1 MKRAVKSLVAMVM
14 MFIMA
19 GALSFGQG
27 TTTSGINGRV
37 VDENGE
43 PLPGA
48 TIVAVHVP
56 TGSQFG
62 GITDEKGYFRIPNM
76 NVGGPYKVT
85 VSYVGYQPYTKEGIY
100 LTLGQTYRLNVTL
113 KTTATQLS
121 EVAVVGK
128 RYSYD
133 EFDGNK
139 TGAETVISNEQI
151 QMMPTVERSIADM
164 ARLTPQATVSDN
176 GAISIA
182 GINNRYNAISIDGA
196 VNNDVFGL
204 SPTGTNG
211 GQTGGSPISMDA
223 IEQFQVVL
231 APYDVRQS
239 GFAGASINAV
249 TRSGSNKVEASVYYY
264 FRNENLAGKTP
275 TDDENAER
283 TKLPD
288 FSSKTYGARVGGPI
302 VKNKLFFFVNAEI
315 GRDETPKPFDFAN
328 YDGNA
333 TQQDIEALTSK
344 LRNEFGYE
352 PGPYL
357 DKKSSLNSDKFL
369 VRLDWNINQ
378 HHKMM
383 LRHSYTYLEA
393 TKVYAS
399 SNRSLSF
406 MNNGQYFPSKT
417 NSTSLELKSNFDQFS
432 NNLILGYTAVRD
444 DRDPLG
450 QNFPSVRI
458 YDGLATI
465 YFGSEPYSTANQ
477 LDQDV
482 LTITDNFNLYKGQ
495 HTFTFGF
502 NVEYSK
508 TYNLFMRK
516 NFGEYRYNS
525 LADFMTVNG
534 TGFQDTTGVVSAAQY
549 ERGYSLIPGDITGDG
564 AKAAADFGMLQW
576 GIYAQDEIQV
586 SNTFK
591 VTAGLRVDMPM
602 FLQDPEEDRHFND
615 STVKVI
621 EGAGW
626 NMLGARAGKM
636 PKGKLLWSPRVGFN
650 WDVLDDETFQVRG
663 GVGIFTSRIPL
674 VWPGG
679 SYTNNGLTI
688 GGVYVRNSWGY
699 YIPFEAEWD
708 KQYKRGDFDQQDPPY
723 GGQMDLFA
731 EDYKFPQV
739 LRLNL
744 AFDKK
749 LGWGTVLTVEGIYTK
764 TLNNVLYYN
773 MNISPTPDF
782 YLTGADN
789 RPHWDNSKL
798 DPNYTRVMVGTN
810 TSKGYT
816 YNFTVQLEKKF
827 SKGFSGSVAYT
838 FGRAMAVNDGTSS
851 QNSSQWRYMEQV
863 NGLNNLDLS
872 ISDFDLGHRIVAY
885 LSYRFEYLNHLATT
899 VSLFYNGQSGQRYS
913 YVYNDRGNLNGN
925 GESNNNLIYI
935 PASQSEIVFADAATA
950 NDQWAALDKFI
961 SNDKYLSKH
970 RGEYAERNGART
982 PFTNIIDLKIAQDI
996 FTNIGDRRN
1005 TLQFTMDIFNFTNML
1020 NKNWGRRYYVS
1031 YGYNRLI
1038 NFEGFAA
1045 DGTTPTFS
1053 YTADPDKDVWNIDDS
1068 GITSSRWQAQI
1079 GFRYIF

>member
-1 MKRAVKSLVAMVM
+1 MKRVVISLFMVV
-14 MFIMA
+14 MA
-19 GALSFGQG
+19 FVIAGTLSFGQG

-37 VDENGE
+37 VDENGD

-62 GITDEKGYFRIPNM
+62 GITDDKGYFRIPNM

-85 VSYVGYQPYTKEGIY
+85 VSYVGYQPFIKEGVY

-113 KTTATQLS
+113 KTTATELA

-128 RYSYD
+128 RYSYN

-151 QMMPTVERSIADM
+151 AMMPTVERSIADM
-164 ARLTPQATVSDN
+164 TRLTPQASVSDN

-211 GQTGGSPISMDA
+211 GQTGGSPVSMDA

-249 TRSGSNKVEASVYYY
+249 TRSGSNDVKASVYYY
-264 FRNENLAGKTP
+264 FRNEGLAGKTP
-275 TDDENAER
+275 TDDDTAER
-283 TKLPD
+283 EKLPD
-288 FSSKTYGARVGGPI
+288 FSSKTMGARVGGAI
-302 VKNKLFFFVNAEI
+302 VKNKLFYFVSAEI

-328 YDGNA
+328 YNGNSS
-333 TQQDIEALTSK
+333 QGEIDALANK
-344 LRNEFGYE
+344 LRNDFGYE

-357 DKKSSLNSDKFL
+357 NKKASLNSDKFFG
-369 VRLDWNINQ
+369 RIDWNISK
-378 HHKMM
+378 HHKLMF
-383 LRHSYTYLEA
+383 RHSYTYLEA
-393 TKVYAS
+393 KKVSAS
-399 SNRSLSF
+399 SSYGLSF
-406 MNNGQYFPSKT
+406 MNNSQYFPSKT
-417 NSTSLELKSNFDQFS
+417 NSTSLELKSNFNNYS
-432 NNLILGYTAVRD
+432 NNLILGFTAVRD
-444 DRDPLG
+444 DRDPMG
-450 QNFPSVRI
+450 QNFPAVRV
-458 YDGLATI
+458 YDGNATI

-477 LDQDV
+477 LDQNV
-482 LTITDNFNLYKGQ
+482 LTITDNFNLYKGK

-502 NVEYSK
+502 NIEYSH

-516 NFGEYRYNS
+516 NFGEYRYGS

-534 TGFQDTTGVVSAAQY
+534 HGFGDTSGVVSAAQY

-591 VTAGLRVDMPM
+591 VTAGLRVDMPV
-602 FLQDPEEDRHFND
+602 FLQDPREDVHFND
-615 STVKVI
+615 STAGVLRA
-621 EGAGW
+621 AGW
-626 NMLGARAGKM
+626 DMLGARAGRM
-636 PKGKLLWSPRVGFN
+636 PKGKLMWSPRVGFN
-650 WDVLDDETFQVRG
+650 WDVFDNESFQVRG
-663 GVGIFTSRIPL
+663 GIGIFTSRIPL

-688 GGVYVRNSWGY
+688 GGVYVKNSWGY
-699 YIPFEAEWD
+699 YIPFESQWD
-708 KQYKRGDFDQQDPPY
+708 QQYKRGDFDQQDPPY

-731 EDYKFPQV
+731 EDFKFPQV
-739 LRLNL
+739 MRLNL

-773 MNISPTPDF
+773 MNVSPNPDF
-782 YLTGADN
+782 TLAGADN

-816 YNFTVQLEKKF
+816 YNLTVQLQKKF
-827 SKGFSGSVAYT
+827 SKGLSGSVAYT

-872 ISDFDLGHRIVAY
+872 ISDFDVGHRVVAY
-885 LSYRFEYLNHLATT
+885 LSYRIEYVKHLATT
-899 VSLFYNGQSGQRYS
+899 ISLFYNGQSGQRFS
-913 YVYNDRGNLNGN
+913 YVYNDHGNLNGN

-935 PASQSEIVFADAATA
+935 PASQGEIVFADAATA
-950 NDQWAALDKFI
+950 AEQWAALDKFI
-961 SNDKYLSKH
+961 SEDNYLSKH

-982 PFTNIIDLKIAQDI
+982 PFTNILDLKIAQDI
-996 FTNIGDRRN
+996 FTNIGKRRN
-1005 TLQFTMDIFNFTNML
+1005 TLQFTFDVFNFTNML
-1020 NKNWGRRYYVS
+1020 SSKWGRRYYVS

-1038 NFEGFAA
+1038 SFEGFDA
-1045 DGTTPTFS
+1045 DGRTPMFS
-1053 YTADPDKDVWNIDDS
+1053 FKEPRNVWNIDDS